1 MMIKDKCI
9 CNMKWLFIFIFLL
22 YLLGSCN
29 TSDKMDK
36 EITFKTNYSLRHKL
50 YDTELLISQGSIAII
65 DTFLLVISNM
75 QEDFCK
81 IYSIPGGMREVGAY
95 GRIGNGPGEFLQP
108 LYTYTNGNHVGVNEV
123 NKQEL
128 AILELTPNAKIKEIK
143 RMKAPY
149 KPKRG
154 ELNLPDYYFIQL
166 DSSHFVSLLC
176 DSQKGFFTLFDTDLN
191 PIEKFGESPIKEE
204 LPPYASRTRLKG
216 AIAAK
221 NGTMVFATSYL
232 PYLSCYQLQSGKMQ
246 KQWSFFFDK
255 TFYEVRNGDLLFSKE
270 KSFGQI
276 LSLYMDEQY
285 ILCSIWISY

>member
-1 MMIKDKCI
+1 
-9 CNMKWLFIFIFLL
+9 
-22 YLLGSCN
+22 
-29 TSDKMDK
+29 
-36 EITFKTNYSLRHKL
+36 
-50 YDTELLISQGSIAII
+50 
-65 DTFLLVISNM
+65 
-75 QEDFCK
+75 
-81 IYSIPGGMREVGAY
+81 
-95 GRIGNGPGEFLQP
+95 
-108 LYTYTNGNHVGVNEV
+108 
-123 NKQEL
+123 
-128 AILELTPNAKIKEIK
+128 
-143 RMKAPY
+143 MKAPY

-285 ILCSIWISY
+285 IYVLYLDQLLSEYDYSQTDKYSSNIILIFDHEGNAVAKLTLDCRIEKIAVSNKLKKIFGLGQLPEPVLVEFDLPLER